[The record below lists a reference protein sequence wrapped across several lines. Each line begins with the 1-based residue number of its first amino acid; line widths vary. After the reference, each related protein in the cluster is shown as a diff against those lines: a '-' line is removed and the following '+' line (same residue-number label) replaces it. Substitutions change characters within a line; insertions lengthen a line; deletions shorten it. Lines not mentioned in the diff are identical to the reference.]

1 MLAKNAMIK
10 KICLHFLGKTQN
22 KICFINTKSKNRLI
36 KEISIPTFLAR
47 KPLTAIRKQTSQK
60 RKKPV
65 QKKKGLEIYS
75 YPTFLGEKPLTAIKT
90 NKQVKKKKKKKKEKK
105 PVKQKKMEE
114 LGVVRVAIL
123 TEAFKLLHL
132 QVPNIANI
140 K

>member
-36 KEISIPTFLAR
+36 KEISIPDFFGTETPHRNKKANKSKKEKNRSKKKKSWKYIHTRLFWGETSYR
-47 KPLTAIRKQTSQK
+47 NKNKQTS
-60 RKKPV
+60 
-65 QKKKGLEIYS
+65 
-75 YPTFLGEKPLTAIKT
+75 
-90 NKQVKKKKKKKKEKK
+90 KKKKRKEKTGTTK
-105 PVKQKKMEE
+105 TLEE
-114 LGVVRVAIL
+114 LEVVMVAIV
-123 TEAFKLLHL
+123 TEALKLLHL